1 MVKIVYNN
9 FKLKIKFEK
18 AFHSEAVLN
27 HFFNTFFADFRLCN
41 CPHFLSLCFK
51 LKKQDSYKLGPMSPK
66 SIRHN
71 MTIAKFFRYQKS
83 LYTNDHRQVFVHSTK

>member
-27 HFFNTFFADFRLCN
+27 HFFNTFFADFRL
-41 CPHFLSLCFK
+41 
-51 LKKQDSYKLGPMSPK
+51 
-66 SIRHN
+66 
-71 MTIAKFFRYQKS
+71 T
-83 LYTNDHRQVFVHSTK
+83 VHIF